1 MSLSISDHMNASI
14 TSKIFVNVANQWHY
28 NTFTA
33 SLGLWAKWR
42 CSLVISQNIG
52 ARGVHV
58 WETGIWT
65 PTYFCGFTSVFN
77 TNQCLHKHQT
87 HRMQWHSG

>member
-1 MSLSISDHMNASI
+1 M
-14 TSKIFVNVANQWHY
+14 
-28 NTFTA
+28 
-33 SLGLWAKWR
+33 
-42 CSLVISQNIG
+42 ISQNIG

-77 TNQCLHKHQT
+77 RNQCLHKHVSDTQDAVA
-87 HRMQWHSG
+87 QWVKQ